1 MEVKDINMD
10 SEINCNYS
18 SISKIAYKYIKNLI
32 VKCKFKGGDRL
43 RLNALAN
50 EMKISITPIREA
62 LKQLEEDELIKV
74 IPNRGA
80 IVVSIFLKDVSEI
93 YDIRSSLETLA
104 IQLISNKV
112 DSIFLEELYKVHE
125 KDQKYLSTND
135 IASYQY
141 YNQKFHEL
149 LIKKT
154 GNDRLIKIMDRIRDH
169 MSIVIFNNLS
179 LEKVERTI
187 KHSKEHL
194 QIINALKSSD
204 FTLAERLTKK
214 HIINAKEEILNNF
227 KELKKI
233 N

>member
-1 MEVKDINMD
+1 MKDININ

-18 SISKIAYKYIKNLI
+18 SISEIAYKHIKNLI

-62 LKQLEEDELIKV
+62 LKQLEKDELIKV
-74 IPNRGA
+74 IPNKGA

-93 YDIRSSLETLA
+93 YDIRFSLEALA

-112 DSIFLEELYKVHE
+112 DSSFLEELCKVHE
-125 KDQKYLSTND
+125 EGQKYLSIND
-135 IASYQY
+135 ITSYQY

-149 LIKKT
+149 LIKRT
-154 GNDRLIKIMDRIRDH
+154 GNGRLIKIMNRIRDH
-169 MSIVIFNNLS
+169 MSIIIFNNLS

-214 HIINAKEEILNNF
+214 HIVSSKEEILNNF